1 MSCPLTNR
9 DSAAVRR
16 SGPRNVSCIVAL
28 GMCHGCGACAYVC
41 SRNAIELRDFV
52 DDGIRPVVNDS
63 ECAGC
68 GDCISVCSGTH
79 LAQERRSPPLSS
91 MLELTEE
98 WGPVLELWEG
108 HACDTEI
115 RFRGGSGGVATALG
129 LCCVERQGMHGVLHV
144 GMDHEKPHLNRT
156 VFSRTREDLV
166 ACTGSRYSPA
176 AVCGALAEIENAPAP
191 CAMIAKPCEI
201 AAAQMARAIRPGL
214 DQNLGLTVSIFCGGT
229 PSTSGTLA
237 LLGKLGTDPGQIR
250 SLRYRGCGWP
260 GMTGVELKA
269 GGPDRLEMTYQ
280 EAWDTILTKHKPLRC
295 QLCPDGT
302 GEFADIACG
311 DPWYRPIECG
321 EKGTTLI
328 VVRTERGR
336 RILHEAIQADYVQ
349 AEPRRADVLPRSQKG
364 LLNRRRHVWPKL
376 AAFRLLRVPT
386 PRFSGFSL
394 WRGWLRLRPKRRLIS
409 LYRALRR
416 AAGWRRRAP
425 QQYTDEQI
433 QSALPVHRPQASSTV
448 REAPGQVVRAVAAN
462 G

>member
-1 MSCPLTNR
+1 MPLK
-9 DSAAVRR
+9 S
-16 SGPRNVSCIVAL
+16 RNIEDVVAYD
-28 GMCHGCGACAYVC
+28 MCQGCGACAYVC
-41 SRNAIELRDFV
+41 ASNAIELCNFIDH
-52 DDGIRPVVNDS
+52 GIRPVVDS
-63 ECAGC
+63 AKCAGC
-68 GDCISVCSGTH
+68 GECMSCCSGAHLTH
-79 LAQERRSPPLSS
+79 ERQWSRTRVMGELA
-91 MLELTEE
+91 EE
-98 WGPVLELWEG
+98 WGHALGVWEG
-108 HACDTEI
+108 HASDPEI

-129 LCCVERQGMHGVLHV
+129 LYCVEREGMHGVLHV
-144 GMDHEKPHLNRT
+144 GMDPERPHLNRT
-156 VFSRTREDLV
+156 VFSRTREELV

-201 AAAQMARAIRPGL
+201 AAADMARAIRPGL

-237 LLGKLGTDPGQIR
+237 LLGKLGTEPDQIR

-336 RILHEAIQADYVQ
+336 RILHEAIQAGYVQ
-349 AEPRRADVLPRSQKG
+349 AEARRADVLPRSQKG

-416 AAGWRRRAP
+416 AAGLRRRGP

-433 QSALPVHRPQASSTV
+433 KSALPVHRPQASSTV